1 MGIILNYFNQYE
13 VNKPKKILTFLGLL
27 EEILINMNDGN
38 L

>member
-1 MGIILNYFNQYE
+1 MGIILNYFNQYK